1 MLILASAGSMTEPPA
16 ATVWIADTSVGCTAA
31 GPRTVRLPRSSTADP
46 ELFALFRILGLR

>member
-16 ATVWIADTSVGCTAA
+16 ATVWIADTSVGCTAT
-31 GPRTVRLPRSSTADP
+31 GPEPFACLARRRPDP